1 METEFGKMLPNLNN
15 RFFPKL
21 NPNPFSDYLGK
32 VEEVWCFATQH
43 RQQRFT
49 VERPVHAPPR
59 EIDFGFCAPLF
70 GSALEP

>member
-1 METEFGKMLPNLNN
+1 VETEFCELLSDFGHW
-15 RFFPKL
+15 FFPKL
-21 NPNPFSDYLGK
+21 NPNPFSNHLGQ

-43 RQQRFT
+43 SEESFT
-49 VERPVHAPPR
+49 VKRPVHAPSR